1 MKLNKIV
8 LTSLMILL
16 SLASSNSW
24 ARDHGGGHHG
34 GHHGGHGSLNFGFY
48 AAYPYGY
55 PFYGSPYYTRPYY
68 DYPYYNPPAVIA
80 VQPPPPVTYIEQ
92 APQPTVQENPSGYW
106 YYCTNPEGYFPYV
119 RECSSGWQQV
129 DPVPPSSR

>member
-1 MKLNKIV
+1 MKLSKIGLTALIV
-8 LTSLMILL
+8 LF

-24 ARDHGGGHHG
+24 ARDHGHG
-34 GHHGGHGSLNFGFY
+34 GGRSSLSFGFY
-48 AAYPYGY
+48 GGYPYGY

-92 APQPTVQENPSGYW
+92 APQPAATQENPSGYW
-106 YYCTNPEGYFPYV
+106 YYCTNPEGYYPYV
-119 RECSSGWQQV
+119 RECLNAWQQV
-129 DPVPPSSR
+129 EPTPPSSR